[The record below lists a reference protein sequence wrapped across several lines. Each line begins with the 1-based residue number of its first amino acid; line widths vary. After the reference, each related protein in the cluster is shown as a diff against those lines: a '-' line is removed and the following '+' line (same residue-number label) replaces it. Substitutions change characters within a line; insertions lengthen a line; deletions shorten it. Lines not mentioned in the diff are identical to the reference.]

1 MAALNYR
8 HLRYFQVVAH
18 EGNLTRAAQKLN
30 LAQSA
35 LSVQIQKLEEQ
46 IGHELF
52 ERRGRTLVLTEAG
65 RIALDYADEI
75 FRSGDDLLTRLSGL
89 STNERQA
96 LRVGAIATLS
106 RNFQI
111 SFLNPVLQRDDVELV
126 IHSGNLR
133 DLLSQLEA
141 HALDVVL
148 CNQAPLRDSKSPW
161 INHLI
166 SKQPLSLVGPK
177 AIRKRRLSL
186 EKLLA
191 EYPVVLPGHESGI
204 RPGVDALFERT
215 GIRPVI
221 AAEVDDMA
229 MLRLVAR
236 EGMGLAIL
244 PPIVVRDE
252 LESGLLAELAVLDDV
267 FEEFYAITLKRRF
280 PNPLLKEVLAP

>member
-1 MAALNYR
+1 MLNLH
-8 HLRYFQVVAH
+8 HLRLFWAVARD
-18 EGNLTRAAQKLN
+18 GTLTGAARVLN
-30 LAQSA
+30 LSQSA
-35 LSVQIQKLEEQ
+35 LSSQIKTLEAAL
-46 IGHELF
+46 GHDLF
-52 ERRGRTLVLTEAG
+52 ERRGRGLVLTEAG

-280 PNPLLKEVLAP
+280 PNPLLKEVLAR